1 MVGIMSNK
9 KVIGLT
15 IAILAVMII
24 IPTIYKI
31 HEEHNRCLLL
41 VVEKEFSYYAKQC
54 YYEDEC
60 SNIVTLGELYDRGYL
75 EEKLTDPVTKK
86 YYSEESY
93 IDLDTGAITFY

>member
-1 MVGIMSNK
+1 MSNK

-15 IAILAVMII
+15 IAILVGMII

-31 HEEHNRCLLL
+31 HEEHNRRLLL

-54 YYEDEC
+54 YYKDEC
-60 SNIVTLGELYDRGYL
+60 SNTVTLKELYDLGYL
-75 EEKLTDPVTKK
+75 KEKLADPVTKK

-93 IDLDTGAITFY
+93 IDLDTLNIIFY